1 MFFEEPTL
9 WGLVPLVVFAITI
22 FRGWHP
28 LVSIG
33 LSVLVGAVMAGMPP
47 AQVAADIQE
56 SLGSFLAYVGLII
69 LAGGGLGKVAE
80 RTGVAR
86 NIVRFIIDKV
96 GADTPTKVIIGTGI
110 ASTVMVALLGT
121 LAGANAIIAPVVIP
135 IMAVAGVSSAVCA
148 IIFQGFGA
156 TGLFLGPFTPPMVTL
171 MGLTGLSYPQ
181 VVLFAGLPIAVVM
194 WVTTF
199 FYAKRIL
206 VPSLEKAAYSADVA
220 GEFAVSAA
228 DEERSAA
235 IPTAAFLI
243 TLLGFIVYGII
254 IEGGATFA
262 IVVIVLTAIVTGLAG
277 RLSGRELAEAFVEGA
292 RPLLWL
298 FFAFVLFTPFLD
310 YMEAMGGFTRIA
322 ELLEPYLDA
331 GGASL
336 FTILVAIF
344 GIAGVPGAAVAQKQ
358 LMDELF
364 GPLALSLGVP
374 MTAWALVLLV
384 GSQITSF
391 LYPTGDTL
399 GSMGLARS
407 SDLRNMI
414 IFGVVASIP
423 PLIVVA
429 IAAFVY

>member
-1 MFFEEPTL
+1 MFFSEPTL

-33 LSVLVGAVMAGMPP
+33 LSVVVGAVMAGIPP
-47 AQVAADIQE
+47 AAVAADIEE

-86 NIVRFIIDKV
+86 NIVRFIIDKI
-96 GADTPTKVIIGTGI
+96 GADTPTKVIIGTGV

-135 IMAVAGVSSAVCA
+135 IMAVAGVSSAVA
-148 IIFQGFGA
+148 AVVFQGFGA

-181 VVLFAGLPIAVVM
+181 VVLFAGLPIAVLM
-194 WVTTF
+194 WITTY

-206 VPSLEKAAYSADVA
+206 VPSLEKAAYSDEVVGELSAD
-220 GEFAVSAA
+220 GG
-228 DEERSAA
+228 DNERSAA
-235 IPTAAFLI
+235 IPTAAFLLS
-243 TLLGFIVYGII
+243 LLGFIVYGVI

-262 IVVIVLTAIVTGLAG
+262 IFVITITAIITGLAG
-277 RLSGRELAEAFVEGA
+277 RLKGRELAEAFVDGA

-298 FFAFVLFTPFLD
+298 FFAFVLFEPFLN
-310 YMEAMGGFTRIA
+310 YMEEMGGFTRVA
-322 ELLEPYLDA
+322 ELLEPFLDE
-331 GGASL
+331 GGSSL
-336 FTILVAIF
+336 FLILVAIL

-374 MTAWALVLLV
+374 MAGWALVLLV

-414 IFGVVASIP
+414 LFGVVASIP
-423 PLIVVA
+423 PLLYVVF
-429 IAAFVY
+429 AAFVY